1 MEQFVTSF
9 GLPGAV
15 ILFLLALIGWM
26 VRRFWNALS
35 SGELVTKREAE
46 DIRQDRDRWHE
57 SAVISDHQVTRL
69 TEEEQTS
76 TTVLR
81 HIEAYIMRKRGDKA

>member
-15 ILFLLALIGWM
+15 ILSLVGLIAWI
-26 VRRFWNALS
+26 VRKLFTGDIVTRREADDIRVDRDSWRTAAEVSN
-35 SGELVTKREAE
+35 EQVTKML
-46 DIRQDRDRWHE
+46 D
-57 SAVISDHQVTRL
+57 
-69 TEEEQTS
+69 EEQTS

-81 HIEAYIMRKRGDKA
+81 HVESYIMRRDGDPQ

>member
-15 ILFLLALIGWM
+15 ILSLVGLLAWI
-26 VRRFWNALS
+26 VRKLFT
-35 SGELVTKREAE
+35 GDIVTRREAD
-46 DIRQDRDRWHE
+46 DIRVDRDRWRTAAE
-57 SAVISDHQVTRL
+57 VSNEQVTKML
-69 TEEEQTS
+69 DEEQTS

-81 HIEAYIMRKRGDKA
+81 HVESYIMRRDGDPK

>member
-15 ILFLLALIGWM
+15 ILSLVGLLAWI
-26 VRRFWNALS
+26 VRKLFT
-35 SGELVTKREAE
+35 GDIVTRREAD
-46 DIRQDRDRWHE
+46 DIRVDRDRWRTAAE
-57 SAVISDHQVTRL
+57 VSNEQVTKML
-69 TEEEQTS
+69 DEEQTS

-81 HIEAYIMRKRGDKA
+81 HVEAYIMRRDGDPQ